1 MKPLVSVN
9 LLLYKPR
16 FYLEPCLRSIFEQ
29 TYEDLELLIIDN
41 ASGDDTTQR
50 VNEIISAAQ
59 QAGKKLPSYRTIVNA
74 KNLGFAGGHNQGIKE
89 SRGELVVM
97 VNQDLILDRDF
108 LSNIVEVFK
117 DERVGSA
124 QGKLLRL
131 KVAGENLF
139 QTDIIDNSGLVM
151 LKNRRIIAQHQGKKD
166 TGQFNHTE
174 EIFGVD
180 GALPVYRRAALEDAK
195 ILLDGQEEYFD
206 EDFFAY
212 KEDVDLAWRLRL
224 YGWQALYAPPALAWH
239 ARTSG
244 DSEARNYLA
253 IIQERLKINKFSK
266 HLSFKNQRL
275 MQIKNER
282 WGLLFRHALWFF
294 PKEIGAW
301 LYVLVFEHYTW
312 RAIKDLFKQAPR
324 AWQKRKIIMA
334 KKRVSDRE
342 MGKWCK

>member
-16 FYLEPCLRSIFEQ
+16 FYLEPCLWSIFEQ
-29 TYEDLELLIIDN
+29 TYENFELLIIDN
-41 ASGDDTTQR
+41 ASGDDTARR
-50 VNEIISAAQ
+50 VDEIISAAQ
-59 QAGKKLPSYRTIVNA
+59 QADQKLPLYRIIGNA

-108 LSNIVEVFK
+108 LSNIIEVFK

-131 KVAGENLF
+131 KVAGQDLS
-139 QTDIIDNSGLVM
+139 QTDIIDNTGLVI
-151 LKNRRIIAQHQGKKD
+151 LKNRRIIARHQGKKD
-166 TGQFNHTE
+166 AGQFNKTE
-174 EIFGVD
+174 EIFGAD

-195 ILLDGQEEYFD
+195 ISLDGQEEYFD
-206 EDFFAY
+206 KDFFAY

-224 YGWQALYAPPALAWH
+224 YGWQAFYEPKALAWH

-253 IIQERLKINKFSK
+253 VIRKRLKINKFSK

-334 KKRVSDRE
+334 CKKVGGEE
-342 MGKWCK
+342 MKKWFV